1 MWMTRE
7 KVPAE
12 YCPAIEGETRRIAA
26 ERADASL
33 VVTCEELRPDVAW
46 SVLREQ
52 AAPPPVYVATE
63 PGAERRQRVDLPV
76 KLDLAG
82 DLVAAPPPEGLACD
96 GSPGVFEDSRGVR
109 RAA

>member
-46 SVLREQ
+46 SVLHRLRS
-52 AAPPPVYVATE
+52 TW
-63 PGAERRQRVDLPV
+63 RQS
-76 KLDLAG
+76 LALSG
-82 DLVAAPPPEGLACD
+82 
-96 GSPGVFEDSRGVR
+96 GSASICL
-109 RAA
+109 